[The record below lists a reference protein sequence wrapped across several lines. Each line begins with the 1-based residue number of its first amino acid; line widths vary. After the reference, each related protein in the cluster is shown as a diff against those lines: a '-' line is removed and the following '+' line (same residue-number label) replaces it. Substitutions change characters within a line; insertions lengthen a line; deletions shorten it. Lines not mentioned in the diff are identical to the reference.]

1 MKINNLFLWAAEHIV
16 GILTVILV
24 TYAVAIITFSGV
36 L

>member
-1 MKINNLFLWAAEHIV
+1 MSTNNLFLWAAEHIV

-24 TYAVAIITFSGV
+24 TYAIVIITFSGV